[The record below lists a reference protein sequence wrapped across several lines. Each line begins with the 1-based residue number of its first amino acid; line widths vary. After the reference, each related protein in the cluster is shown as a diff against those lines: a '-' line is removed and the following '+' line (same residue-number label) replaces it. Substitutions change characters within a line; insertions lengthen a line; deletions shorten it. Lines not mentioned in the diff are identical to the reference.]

1 MALFVIIVV
10 RLCSYDSY
18 EGAGY
23 QGPDKEYWG
32 VGAGPNPTIVKTL
45 SE

>member
-1 MALFVIIVV
+1 MAVFVIILV

-23 QGPDKEYWG
+23 QGPDKEYWSG
-32 VGAGPNPTIVKTL
+32 GDPIIVKTL